1 MRYVL
6 RRLGFFVLTLWVAL
20 TLNFLLPRLMP
31 GNPALAMLG
40 KFHDLNAT
48 PQTLHALEILFGVN
62 SQQSLLAQYGGYLQH
77 ILTGNLGISL
87 SEYPIP
93 VTTVIGSAIW
103 WTLGLVGVAT
113 ILAFI
118 LGTGLGI
125 VSAWRRGSRLDSIVP
140 PTFVITSA
148 IPYFWVAMVLILV
161 FGLTLHWFPS
171 QGGYYVTTDTPG
183 LNWTFFQDVIN
194 HAFLPAVSLLITTI
208 GTWIL
213 TMRNT
218 MITTLAEDYVRMA
231 RAKGLPGR
239 RIMFDYAARNAILPN
254 LTGFAMS
261 LGFVV
266 SGAILIEYVFNY
278 PGVGYMLLQAVSGE
292 DYPLMQGLFLLITV
306 AVLFA
311 ILVADLLTA
320 LLDPR
325 TRAAR

>member
-1 MRYVL
+1 LRYAL
-6 RRLGFFVLTLWVAL
+6 RRLGFFILTLWVAL

-62 SQQSLLAQYGGYLQH
+62 SQQSLLSQYGGYLGH
-77 ILTGNLGISL
+77 MLTGNWGISL
-87 SEYPIP
+87 SQYPVP

-125 VSAWRRGSRLDSIVP
+125 VSAWRRGSKLDSVVP

>member
-1 MRYVL
+1 
-6 RRLGFFVLTLWVAL
+6 
-20 TLNFLLPRLMP
+20 MP
-31 GNPALAMLG
+31 GNPATAMVS
-40 KFHDLNAT
+40 KFHGELS
-48 PQTLHALEILFGVN
+48 PGELHSLEILFGLN
-62 SQQSLLAQYGGYLQH
+62 THQNEFQQYVSYLHQL
-77 ILTGNLGISL
+77 LTGNLGISL
-87 SEYPIP
+87 SQYPES
-93 VTTVIGSAIW
+93 VTSVIGSAVW

-113 ILAFI
+113 VLAFI

-125 VSAWRRGSRLDSIVP
+125 VSAWRRGSKLDSIVP

-148 IPYFWVAMVLILV
+148 IPYFWVAMVLVLI
-161 FGLTLHWFPS
+161 FGLTLQWFPS

-183 LNWTFFQDVIN
+183 LNFTFFQDVIN

-231 RAKGLPGR
+231 RAKGLPGW
-239 RIMFDYAARNAILPN
+239 RIMLDYAARNAILPN

-278 PGVGYMLLQAVSGE
+278 PGVGYMLLQAVENE
-292 DYPLMQGLFLLITV
+292 DYPLMQALFLLITV
-306 AVLFA
+306 AVLEA
-311 ILVADLLTA
+311 VLAADLLTA
-320 LLDPR
+320 LFDPR
-325 TRAAR
+325 TRTAR

>member
-1 MRYVL
+1 MRYAL
-6 RRLGFFVLTLWVAL
+6 RRLGFFVLTLWAAL

-31 GNPALAMLG
+31 GNPALAMMS
-40 KFHDLNAT
+40 KFHGELNPQALNA
-48 PQTLHALEILFGVN
+48 LDILFGVN
-62 SQQSLLAQYGGYLQH
+62 THENLLQQYFGYLH
-77 ILTGNLGISL
+77 EIFTGNLGTSL
-87 SEYPIP
+87 DEYPAS
-93 VTTVIGSAIW
+93 VTSVIGSAIW
-103 WTLGLVGVAT
+103 WTVGLVGITTV
-113 ILAFI
+113 LAFI
-118 LGTGLGI
+118 LGTLLGI
-125 VSAWRRGSRLDSIVP
+125 VSAWRRGSRLDSVVP
-140 PTFVITSA
+140 PVFVITSA
-148 IPYFWVAMVLILV
+148 VPYFLVAMVLVLV
-161 FGLTLHWFPS
+161 FGITLKWFPS
-171 QGGYYVTTDTPG
+171 HNSYYVTTDSPG
-183 LNWTFFQDVIN
+183 LNFTFFQDVIN

-231 RAKGLPGR
+231 RAKGLPNR
-239 RIMFDYAARNAILPN
+239 RIMFDYAARNAMLPN

-278 PGVGYMLLQAVSGE
+278 QGVGYMLLQAVSNE

-325 TRAAR
+325 TRATR